1 MTNNAGRSAKLL
13 LPHPLA
19 KFLIDLAGL
28 HCIPINLRV
37 TLHQIW
43 HRRDLLR
50 QRCVFVEISDESLP
64 SLCCCRRPF
73 LAHQEVG
80 EELSCIG
87 MRGRLG
93 YPQTC
98 PPNSRSIFG
107 IDISDRRA
115 LGGCFEHVETRV
127 SDDDRFLACRQESEG
142 FVAARS
148 DDWVVSVQAIKV

>member
-1 MTNNAGRSAKLL
+1 MTNNSGRWGRLL

-28 HCIPINLRV
+28 HCIPIDLRV
-37 TLHQIW
+37 TLDQFLYRW
-43 HRRDLLR
+43 DLLR
-50 QRCVFVEISDESLP
+50 QRCVFVKISDESLP

-93 YPQTC
+93 YPQTR

-107 IDISDRRA
+107 VDISN
-115 LGGCFEHVETRV
+115 
-127 SDDDRFLACRQESEG
+127 
-142 FVAARS
+142 
-148 DDWVVSVQAIKV
+148 